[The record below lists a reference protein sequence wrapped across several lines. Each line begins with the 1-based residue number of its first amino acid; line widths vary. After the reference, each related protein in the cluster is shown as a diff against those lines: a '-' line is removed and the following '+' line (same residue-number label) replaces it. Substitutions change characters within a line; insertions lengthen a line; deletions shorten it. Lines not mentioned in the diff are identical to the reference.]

1 MIEQCVHSRSDMEV
15 YKTNGQF
22 LPMGLVH
29 VAESPGFA
37 QLSEMMDTMAGK
49 YPSKMVDARGK
60 QPHILYKFVMNNA
73 DGEDFQVLQQATYI
87 QEGKERGYCM
97 WHQYAICG
105 DDSIKRFLLY
115 PLDWMTLYYQS
126 KVRDWRDYYLNS
138 LSTLQPRV
146 PFKLMPLSQLLPKF
160 GMTPK
165 AFEVLLCSLIQA
177 TQTPDAYVVVAFD
190 DRILAE
196 HEWLIR
202 QLLVYIFM
210 MLPVSLR
217 RAIGFETW
225 LTRRMNPQKY
235 KLFFTSYR
243 FVRVDHVRNLIGVCV
258 SPNDQEQLLDI
269 SDGLLFLGSRLV
281 GCSTDKTPGAGS
293 NFVKFIDP
301 WIGRICQDDKCF
313 EELRR
318 LNRDYWLAFDQT
330 SLGHQQLG
338 LNDFQ
343 SLNDYQSICEE
354 SFEFKWETFSAF
366 ARNFL
371 AQMDDYGDIALEKLL
386 RTISKDQV
394 SQSRIAIDALQDVLC
409 QNREAQRT
417 RKAIAELLRDYYQKY
432 PICMQRV
439 NEILLMVQE
448 NLLTIDD
455 EAWKLALDQFTE
467 SGWDAQQ
474 KRMRL
479 ALGHTQERESSVV
492 SLQVQAMARQAALLG
507 MPQNFA
513 WNEKADTVLAMILC
527 SEQNENL
534 LHAFVKNVSL
544 NIMEACC
551 RLSKADMPLR
561 SLLWDKLVAA
571 LEDEPVNVA
580 HIHALTLAPADE
592 PQRTISILK
601 ALSYLNGA
609 LFQPELQSLLMDAAL
624 LNGEASKGVVA
635 CMLSHSDLSQPSML
649 KLLLP
654 ELHRAKLHRDA
665 LLNYLN
671 AWVKQDDLGEVQLVD
686 MQELIETCSD
696 AEVRAAIC
704 AVLQKYWNLHLRNAE
719 SIDFRELATVGNLR
733 LFLGGDWLSAE
744 LEVAFRKCRLE
755 NMADLLS
762 MEEAGERLSSA
773 ETAAQCIAKVLSA
786 RPWGLD
792 HVLDIARR
800 FLLRGHDAF
809 AVQLISGAN
818 LTESEDEML
827 LGKLCTECLRSA
839 NRVRSWEDALVE
851 RLNRVVDHIHP
862 SLEIF
867 CTLVKLVQDGRLD
880 FDENT
885 LIRLMQRT
893 ALNIVVLEDELERL
907 NWLMNVQLPQLATC
921 AQIHGEKLAATS
933 GANMSAIQNWYI
945 RADRTDPHMQRILG
959 ALLSGIPIEE
969 TVTRQNQL
977 LRIFRLGVPEACD
990 LQLERILAAGDCI
1003 TDFEAFNTALD
1014 GRSTAL
1020 YCAVIR
1026 AIYPADAEICRK
1038 GIAFMD
1044 ALCAFNEELLP
1055 VALEKAKVL
1064 APKLDFD
1071 GALFITRKA
1080 NNEDIR
1086 KLSKAQ
1092 LLKLLTEDG
1101 VLFSIHSDDE
1111 LYQAFRCMLEWF
1123 AVEDKKLRR
1132 IAGTRL
1138 LDILRGERVE
1148 DGQTLID
1155 YMNADLD
1162 TLDEELNLAKPL
1174 KLAMSRC
1181 LCNTNTLL
1189 KLPEN
1194 ALAEYEHY
1202 EKHNSEKNELLSS
1215 WLKACVRSRCFE
1227 DVAFFN
1233 DLSPALNR
1241 LLRKEEYRTV
1251 AESCFIGH
1259 IMPRMLR
1266 SVRERRN
1273 SMELISLDRL
1283 VSFGKPIADEDTR
1296 LFVMA
1301 HCMRLLNNEQAVVSL
1316 ADSLVQRIK
1325 AVAVID
1331 DKRMG
1336 STMIEVTK
1344 WFFALMGEYS
1354 ESERVYTALTLRCKY
1369 AFSASRSSYSRA
1381 VVYVALELAQNHVW
1395 NTPEAAQTMNAMLRE
1410 CMQNTMDN
1418 RIQEDR
1424 YFLNLQW
1431 LDAHLEGTG
1440 VFREG
1445 IIEYLKLLIDR
1456 MADCIVQ
1463 DTFLNS
1469 PPRNVPWL
1477 HVDAKNPPTTL
1488 LSQFLNAGWENRE
1501 ILEYGFQA
1509 ICRAYANLLS
1519 KQETSRRLRCL
1530 DPMQVDADNPLFEN
1544 PPDEETLLA
1553 FMILQLLNRKRKDPE
1568 STRRRLADCY
1578 GANAVEQ
1585 NWRKAVNCACQL
1597 AQIWLYNQN
1606 QSPILA
1612 NPGLD
1617 VTRTYDRHAY
1627 ICVCAQQPVGV
1638 RMAARFAAK
1647 YRKRGV
1653 VEAVLHYS
1661 EIDGYEAFAMQQ
1673 MADLERI
1680 LGKSLLGAFMEKH
1693 TERK

>member
-1 MIEQCVHSRSDMEV
+1 MIEQCVHSRLDKEV
-15 YKTNGQF
+15 YKTNGQI
-22 LPMGLVH
+22 LPMGHAH
-29 VAESPGFA
+29 VAESSGFT
-37 QLSEMMDTMAGK
+37 QLSEIMDTMAGK

-60 QPHILYKFVMNNA
+60 QPHILYKFVMNNT

-138 LSTLQPRV
+138 LPTLQSQV
-146 PFKLMPLSQLLPKF
+146 PFKLIPLSQLLPKF

-177 TQTPDAYVVVAFD
+177 TQSPNAYVVVAFD

-210 MLPVSLR
+210 MLPVSMR

-243 FVRVDHVRNLIGVCV
+243 FVRVDQVRNTIGVCMN
-258 SPNDQEQLLDI
+258 PNDQEQLLDI
-269 SDGLLFLGSRLV
+269 SDGLLFLGSRLI
-281 GCSTDKTPGAGS
+281 GCSTDNTPGAGS
-293 NFVKFIDP
+293 SFVKFIDP

-330 SLGHQQLG
+330 SLGRQQLG
-338 LNDFQ
+338 LNDFK

-354 SFEFKWETFSAF
+354 SFEFKWETFADF

-371 AQMDDYGDIALEKLL
+371 AQMDAHGDIALEKLL

-394 SQSRIAIDALQDVLC
+394 SQSQTAIDALQDVLC

-417 RKAIAELLRDYYQKY
+417 RKAIAELLRNYYQKY

-439 NEILLMVQE
+439 DEILLMVQE

-455 EAWKLALDQFTE
+455 EAWKLALEQFTD

-479 ALGHTQERESSVV
+479 ALGHTQEREASAISPK
-492 SLQVQAMARQAALLG
+492 VQAIARQATLLG
-507 MPQNFA
+507 MPQNFV
-513 WNEKADTVLAMILC
+513 WNEEANAVLAMILC

-534 LHAFVKNVSL
+534 LHAFVKNASL
-544 NIMEACC
+544 NIAEVCS
-551 RLSKADMPLR
+551 RLSEADMPLR
-561 SLLWDKLVAA
+561 SLLWDKLAA
-571 LEDEPVNVA
+571 ILKDEPVNVT
-580 HIHALTLAPADE
+580 HIHSLALAPADE
-592 PQRTISILK
+592 PQRTTSILK

-609 LFQPELQSLLMDAAL
+609 LFEPELQSLLMDATL
-624 LNGEASKGVVA
+624 LNGEACKGVVA
-635 CMLSHSDLSQPSML
+635 CILNHGNLSRQSTLE
-649 KLLLP
+649 LLLP
-654 ELHRAKLHRDA
+654 ELHRAELHRDA
-665 LLNYLN
+665 LLSYLKT
-671 AWVKQDDLGEVQLVD
+671 WSDQDDLDDVQSLD
-686 MQELIETCSD
+686 MQRLIEACND

-704 AVLQKYWNLHLRNAE
+704 AVLQKYWNLHLENSE
-719 SIDFRELATVGNLR
+719 SIDFRELVTVGNLR
-733 LFLGGDWLSAE
+733 LSLGGDWLSAE

-762 MEEAGERLSSA
+762 MEEVGERLSSA
-773 ETAAQCIAKVLSA
+773 ETAVQCIAKVLSV

-792 HVLDIARR
+792 NVLDIARR

-809 AVQLISGAN
+809 AVQLISNAN

-827 LGKLCTECLRSA
+827 LGKLCTECMRST
-839 NRVRSWEDALVE
+839 NRVRSWEYALVE

-893 ALNIVVLEDELERL
+893 ALNTVVLEDELERL
-907 NWLMNVQLPQLATC
+907 NWLMNVHLPQLAVY
-921 AQIHGEKLAATS
+921 AQTYGEKLAATS
-933 GANMSAIQNWYI
+933 GANMSVIQNWYV

-977 LRIFRLGVPEACD
+977 LRIFGLGMPEACD
-990 LQLERILAAGDCI
+990 PQLERILAVGDCI

-1014 GRSTAL
+1014 GRSTTL
-1020 YCAVIR
+1020 CRAVIR
-1026 AIYPADAEICRK
+1026 AICPADAQICRN
-1038 GIAFMD
+1038 GMVFMD
-1044 ALCAFNEELLP
+1044 ALCALNEELLP
-1055 VALEKAKVL
+1055 AALEKAKVL
-1064 APKLDFD
+1064 VSKLDFD
-1071 GALFITRKA
+1071 GTLFIARKA
-1080 NNEDIR
+1080 NNEDMR
-1086 KLSKAQ
+1086 KLSKTQ
-1092 LLKLLTEDG
+1092 LLKLLTGDG
-1101 VLFSIHSDDE
+1101 DLFSIHSDDE

-1123 AVEDKKLRR
+1123 ADENKKLLR
-1132 IAGTRL
+1132 IAGVRL
-1138 LDILRGERVE
+1138 LEMLRGEKVE

-1155 YMNADLD
+1155 YMNADLE
-1162 TLDEELNLAKPL
+1162 TLDEELKLTKPL
-1174 KLAMSRC
+1174 KLVMSRC

-1202 EKHNSEKNELLSS
+1202 ERHNSEKNELLSS
-1215 WLKACVRSRCFE
+1215 WLKACIRSRCFE
-1227 DVAFFN
+1227 DVTFFN
-1233 DLSPALNR
+1233 DLAPALNC
-1241 LLRKEEYRTV
+1241 LLRIEGYRDV
-1251 AESCFIGH
+1251 AESCFISH
-1259 IMPRMLR
+1259 IMPRLLR
-1266 SVRERRN
+1266 SVQGRRN
-1273 SMELISLDRL
+1273 GMELISLDRL
-1283 VSFGKPIADEDTR
+1283 VSFGKPVADEDMR

-1316 ADSLVQRIK
+1316 ADSLIQHIK
-1325 AVAVID
+1325 AMAVID

-1354 ESERVYTALTLRCKY
+1354 ESERVYTALTLRCKH
-1369 AFSASRSSYSRA
+1369 AFSVSRSSYSRA
-1381 VVYVALELAQNHVW
+1381 VVYVAFELAQNHVW
-1395 NTPEAAQTMNAMLRE
+1395 NTPKAAQTMNAMLRE

-1431 LDAHLEGTG
+1431 LDAHLKGTG
-1440 VFREG
+1440 VFRNG
-1445 IIEYLKLLIDR
+1445 IMEYLKLLIDR

-1463 DTFLNS
+1463 DTFLNF
-1469 PPRNVPWL
+1469 PPRNVPWF
-1477 HVDAKNPPTTL
+1477 DSKNPPTTL
-1488 LSQFLNAGWENRE
+1488 LTQFLNAGWENGE

-1509 ICRAYANLLS
+1509 ICRAYVNLLS
-1519 KQETSRRLRCL
+1519 KQETSRRLRWL
-1530 DPMQVDADNPLFEN
+1530 DPMQVDTDNPLFEN
-1544 PPDEETLLA
+1544 PPNEETLLA
-1553 FMILQLLNRKRKDPE
+1553 FMTLQLLNRKRKDPE

-1578 GANAVEQ
+1578 GVNAVEQ

-1617 VTRTYDRHAY
+1617 VTCTYDRHAY

-1653 VEAVLHYS
+1653 VEAILHYS

-1680 LGKSLLGAFMEKH
+1680 LGKPLLGAFMEKH
-1693 TERK
+1693 T